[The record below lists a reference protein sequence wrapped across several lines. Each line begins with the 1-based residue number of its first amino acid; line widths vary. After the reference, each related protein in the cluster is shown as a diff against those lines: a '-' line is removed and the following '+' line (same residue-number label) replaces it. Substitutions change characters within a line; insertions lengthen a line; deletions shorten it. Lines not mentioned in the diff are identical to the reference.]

1 MIVTGG
7 IEETLGEGE
16 KVVVVGGIITGEKE
30 DGWRVQGGGGGRRRE
45 ERRGGQG
52 SSRSRDR
59 SRERRRGNDRGADPN
74 AGGFEDWSDGD
85 MPDGGD
91 TIPLNLPL
99 SSEKASAPSVVHS
112 NVAAE
117 LASID
122 RQFPMMPNPQ
132 PGDFSLE
139 SQD

>member
-1 MIVTGG
+1 MG
-7 IEETLGEGE
+7 
-16 KVVVVGGIITGEKE
+16 
-30 DGWRVQGGGGGRRRE
+30 E
-45 ERRGGQG
+45 ERRGGEG
-52 SSRSRDR
+52 SRRSRER

-74 AGGFEDWSDGD
+74 NAGGGFEDWSDGD

-91 TIPLNLPL
+91 TIPLHLPQPP
-99 SSEKASAPSVVHS
+99 EKASGPSVVHS
-112 NVAAE
+112 SVAAE